1 MATLTE
7 LQAAETKMRQ
17 LLADNDLPAPD
28 EVEYRDA
35 SVAFLWHE
43 TRTAVVIDVDE
54 VPTDAQRTT
63 STSIV

>member
-7 LQAAETKMRQ
+7 LQAAESKMRQ

-28 EVEYRDA
+28 EVEYRDG

-43 TRTAVVIDVDE
+43 TKTAVVIDVDE
-54 VPTDAQRTT
+54 VPTDAQRAT